1 MKKIILIN
9 LLICSGF
16 AATTPST
23 KVVQKITDCL
33 SAREYITT
41 VNYFRKNKDFGLSE
55 KEIQITADKVS
66 MGCSGA
72 SQRFIKIVKVLTK
85 MGIDTRSSIDNGF
98 NFVNRNDD
106 YTDVFIE
113 IYKHT
118 YDPKYLDLDALTAMK
133 ISLDLSTDYK
143 GNVKKSL
150 KDFKDLVEFCVKNKS
165 MELPTPSCARVAAQ
179 VTRLGEDFKKPIA
192 KPFIE
197 LIHFLQDKKKGP
209 QLNRNVSMKIAQEV
223 IKNGPTAVKNF
234 KQGYLFAVSKKGLGR
249 TIKQAL
255 PLATNLANRTIKTD
269 TTKLKSVK

>member
-1 MKKIILIN
+1 MKKLILIN
-9 LLICSGF
+9 LLICSSF
-16 AATTPST
+16 AATSTP
-23 KVVQKITDCL
+23 KVKMEKAITDCL

-41 VNYFRKNKDFGLSE
+41 INYFRKNKDFGLSE
-55 KEIQITADKVS
+55 KEIQLTADKVS

-72 SQRFIKIVKVLTK
+72 SQRFIKVVKVLTK

-98 NFVNRNDD
+98 SFVNQNDD

-118 YDPKYLDLDALTAMK
+118 YDPKFLDLDALTSMR

-150 KDFKDLVEFCVKNKS
+150 EDFKALVNFCLKNKS
-165 MELPTPSCARVAAQ
+165 MELPTPTCARVAAKI
-179 VTRLGEDFKKPIA
+179 TRLGEDFKEPIA

-209 QLNRNVSMKIAQEV
+209 MLNRNDAMKIAQEV
-223 IKNGPTAVKNF
+223 IKSGPTAVKNF
-234 KQGYLFAVSKKGLGR
+234 KQGYLFDVSKNGLGR

-255 PLATNLANRTIKTD
+255 PLATSLANRTIK
-269 TTKLKSVK
+269 LESVK